1 MIQKLSAVGLCLLL
15 FSCGGKEEKMD
26 FSKAG
31 MKASAVEVFEISK
44 KDVSRI
50 IEIPG
55 TIIPSEEIELF
66 SEITGRVQKIHFK
79 EGQRVQK
86 GALLVQVDTD
96 ILRAQRKQLK
106 VQLDLAQ
113 KDEGRKK
120 SLLTAKG
127 ISMEEYE
134 RSFSALESIEAE
146 IGLIDVQ
153 ISKGQIRAPFSGRV
167 GLRRVSEGAYINPS
181 TMITTLVKEDE
192 VKIEF
197 SISERYASLVKPGQT
212 VTFKVGGTSQDYTA
226 SVYAF
231 ESTINTDSRMLSV
244 RAKMK
249 NDANLFPGTFVSIK
263 YNLGQE
269 KEAMMIPAGSVI
281 PILKGQKIMVVRNG
295 VVVDVPVELGI
306 RTSDK
311 VQIMGE
317 VKPGDQVLTS
327 GLLAV
332 RAGMPVTVKET
343 KK

>member
-1 MIQKLSAVGLCLLL
+1 MIQKLSVVALCLLL
-15 FSCGGKEEKMD
+15 FSCGGKDEKMD

-31 MKASAVEVFEISK
+31 MKSSEVEVFEISK
-44 KDVSRI
+44 SDVSRV

-55 TIIPSEEIELF
+55 SIIPSEEIQVF
-66 SEITGRVQKIHFK
+66 SEISGRIQKINFK

-106 VQLDLAQ
+106 VQLELAQ
-113 KDEGRKK
+113 KDESRKK
-120 SLLTAKG
+120 SLLAAKG
-127 ISMEEYE
+127 ISTEEYE
-134 RSFSALESIEAE
+134 KSFSGLESIQAE

-153 ISKGQIRAPFSGRV
+153 ISKGEIRAPFSGRV
-167 GLRRVSEGAYINPS
+167 GLRRVSDGAYISPT
-181 TMITTLVKEDE
+181 TMITTLIKDDE

-197 SISERYASLVKPGQT
+197 AISERYASLVKSGQKVDFKASGNGT
-212 VTFKVGGTSQDYTA
+212 VYHA
-226 SVYAF
+226 EVYAF
-231 ESTINTDSRMLSV
+231 ESTISSDSRMLTI

-249 NDANLFPGTFVSIK
+249 NDQNLFPGTFVTLS

-281 PILKGQKIMVVRNG
+281 PVLKGQKIMVIRNG

-317 VKPGDQVLTS
+317 INPGDQVLTS

-332 RAGMPVTVKET
+332 RAGMPVTVK
-343 KK
+343 KVQK

>member
-1 MIQKLSAVGLCLLL
+1 MIQRISAVSLCLLL
-15 FSCGGKEEKMD
+15 FSCGGKDEKID

-31 MKASAVEVFEISK
+31 MQATGVEVFEISK
-44 KDVSRI
+44 GDISRI

-55 TIIPSEEIELF
+55 TIIPSEEIQLF
-66 SEITGRVQKIHFK
+66 SEITGRIQKINFK
-79 EGQRVQK
+79 EGQIVKK
-86 GALLVQVDTD
+86 GALLIQVDTD
-96 ILRAQRKQLK
+96 IMTAQRKQLK

-113 KDEGRKK
+113 KDESRKK

-127 ISMEEYE
+127 ISTEEYE
-134 RSFSALESIEAE
+134 KSFSALASIQAE

-167 GLRRVSEGAYINPS
+167 GLRRVSEGAYITPS
-181 TMITTLVKEDE
+181 TMMTSLVKEDE

-197 SISERYASLVKPGQT
+197 SISERYASLVKPGQS
-212 VTFKVGGTSQDYTA
+212 VNFKEGRGDEVYKA
-226 SVYAF
+226 SVYAY
-231 ESTINTDSRMLSV
+231 ESTISTDSRMLTV

-249 NDANLFPGTFVSIK
+249 NDANLFPGTFVSIE

-269 KEAMMIPAGSVI
+269 KDAMMIPAGSII
-281 PILKGQKIMVVRNG
+281 PVLKGQKIMVVRNG

-311 VQIMGE
+311 VQVTGE
-317 VKPGDQVLTS
+317 INAGDQVLTS

-332 RAGMPVTVKET
+332 RAGMPVTIKKT